1 MAYRNVE
8 QIPAHHVQGY
18 DAYQKETF
26 LKAYNRAYNLY
37 GDVRRAL
44 AEAQGA
50 ARKMSTRVSAK

>member
-1 MAYRNVE
+1 MAYRTVE

-37 GDVRRAL
+37 GDVRRAV

-50 ARKMSTRVSAK
+50 ARKMTARVVAK

>member
-1 MAYRNVE
+1 MAYRNVD
-8 QIPAHHVQGY
+8 QIPSHHVQGY

-37 GDVRRAL
+37 GDQRRAL

-50 ARKMSTRVSAK
+50 ARKVSGRVSAK

>member
-1 MAYRNVE
+1 MAYRNIE

-37 GDVRRAL
+37 GDVRRAV

-50 ARKMSTRVSAK
+50 ARKMTAKVASK

>member
-50 ARKMSTRVSAK
+50 ARKMSARVSAK